1 MSLKSEREKAGLSQ
15 SELARKSGVDVRK
28 IQGYEQGLR
37 NINRAAVETVLDL
50 AEALDVSIYKIINR

>member
-1 MSLKSEREKAGLSQ
+1 MSLKSERERAGLSQ

-50 AEALDVSIYKIINR
+50 AEALDVSVYKIINR

>member
-1 MSLKSEREKAGLSQ
+1 MSLKAEREKAGLSQ

-50 AEALDVSIYKIINR
+50 AEALDVSVYKIINR